1 MQIGA
6 VVKVSET
13 VSDDRVVQGVGQEG
27 TGLITKSHF
36 QENPFT
42 GYKIKAEETPVL
54 NNSATAIHP
63 DTEIYQT

>member
-54 NNSATAIHP
+54 NNSATIHP